1 MINADWAMDMTM
13 QAMSYWL
20 ETSYVG
26 NSGGYFLFRM
36 CGGYSVDLLEFV
48 CVVWINK
55 LTFWPVVYIYMT
67 FILMCTC
74 IFVFT
79 VPVDFATDSEAV
91 LTMTFFKATSV
102 VHAVYV
108 FSRLRHHADRRSFNV
123 VLQIVSL
130 TDLTINLF
138 QTLHCFWI
146 LLTSKAV

>member
-1 MINADWAMDMTM
+1 MDMTM

-36 CGGYSVDLLEFV
+36 CGGYCVDLLEFYV
-48 CVVWINK
+48 RRVDQQADILACFVHLHDLHSYVHVYFRLHRSCGLCHGLRGCVDN
-55 LTFWPVVYIYMT
+55 
-67 FILMCTC
+67 
-74 IFVFT
+74 
-79 VPVDFATDSEAV
+79 DV
-91 LTMTFFKATSV
+91 LQGDLNAL
-102 VHAVYV
+102 YV

-130 TDLTINLF
+130 TDLTINMF